1 MAHLL
6 AFYLLYTKKVS
17 KIQKFFEYR
26 WKNFWISGILS
37 SMDEGMTKRGDA
49 PRWHFSHESLARFA
63 YLLLAI
69 YAIINWL

>member
-1 MAHLL
+1 
-6 AFYLLYTKKVS
+6 
-17 KIQKFFEYR
+17 
-26 WKNFWISGILS
+26 
-37 SMDEGMTKRGDA
+37 MDEGMTKRGDA